1 MNMTDIEWIL
11 RRLESASILA
21 QPERESL
28 AAACRIVAVLR
39 QNLHYNPD
47 RTSSDDLVLLIQ
59 NIGEQGE
66 QP

>member
-21 QPERESL
+21 HPERVSL
-28 AAACRIVAVLR
+28 EAACRIVAVLR

-47 RTSSDDLVLLIQ
+47 KTSSDDLVLLIQ
-59 NIGEQGE
+59 QIGERNE
-66 QP
+66 

>member
-21 QPERESL
+21 HPEHVSL
-28 AAACRIVAVLR
+28 VAACRIVAVLR

-47 RTSSDDLVLLIQ
+47 QTTPDDLILLIQ
-59 NIGEQGE
+59 QLGEKHE
-66 QP
+66 